1 MPRNTE
7 TSPGC
12 LWNHGNHRV
21 PLRTSVPTWLGSTL
35 PAEPLQPLRILL
47 PVPIKELVHQKKE
60 HFHLTRTTMT
70 QKEHRRALSK
80 SPWLSSAQLLLTT
93 LADHFFCH
101 GSHTREEI
109 KNPRGWCY
117 NMSSSERRGEMTVV
131 PLVWWPEQTL

>member
-7 TSPGC
+7 TSPGY

-21 PLRTSVPTWLGSTL
+21 PLRTSVPTWLGSTF
-35 PAEPLQPLRILL
+35 PAKPLQPLRILL

-80 SPWLSSAQLLLTT
+80 SPWLSSTQLLLTT
-93 LADHFFCH
+93 LADHFFVMA
-101 GSHTREEI
+101 HTPEKRSRVQEAGATTCPVLKE
-109 KNPRGWCY
+109 G
-117 NMSSSERRGEMTVV
+117 ER
-131 PLVWWPEQTL
+131 